1 MLVDASELATLCP
14 APARK
19 SFAASTGHQARCLR
33 RLCFA
38 IGATNA
44 VGQAA
49 CGCHANRAPP
59 TNSQKKRGPAPAG
72 AGTGLV
78 VALRSGLVGPA
89 VTNSALSSE
98 AGGGRLRRP
107 AGLAQVKTT
116 SLAIEL
122 KSIKDHL
129 LPTKVLVT
137 QPRLPKDR
145 LPLPSSPSRRVS
157 TTRRLHYSRTVQV
170 SYTRITRK
178 KSDSGKTRRAGAGFG
193 EGSMEHGAGR
203 GRETVMALAADAARR
218 FTNTNAE
225 P

>member
-1 MLVDASELATLCP
+1 MIGC
-14 APARK
+14 R
-19 SFAASTGHQARCLR
+19 RCAEVGAYSIAGDGDDLSR
-33 RLCFA
+33 RVTPR
-38 IGATNA
+38 GAEERGVIVSA
-44 VGQAA
+44 
-49 CGCHANRAPP
+49 
-59 TNSQKKRGPAPAG
+59 QKKRPGSRH

-129 LPTKVLVT
+129 LPTKDLVT
-137 QPRLPKDR
+137 QPRMPKDR
-145 LPLPSSPSRRVS
+145 SPLPSSPSRRVS
-157 TTRRLHYSRTVQV
+157 ATRRLHYSRTVQV

-178 KSDSGKTRRAGAGFG
+178 KFDSGKTRRAGG
-193 EGSMEHGAGR
+193 GSGRKAWSREHGAGR
-203 GRETVMALAADAARR
+203 GPGNSKSHYCGCRTQVYEY
-218 FTNTNAE
+218 
-225 P
+225 

>member
-1 MLVDASELATLCP
+1 MEKFGCGKLYRPMRQIVYLL
-14 APARK
+14 
-19 SFAASTGHQARCLR
+19 FAGRSRCHR
-33 RLCFA
+33 PKEDDR
-38 IGATNA
+38 
-44 VGQAA
+44 GQ
-49 CGCHANRAPP
+49 
-59 TNSQKKRGPAPAG
+59 KRGPAPAG

-78 VALRSGLVGPA
+78 VALRSGLVGPT

-137 QPRLPKDR
+137 QPRMPKDR

-157 TTRRLHYSRTVQV
+157 TTRCLHYSRTVQV

-178 KSDSGKTRRAGAGFG
+178 KSDSGRTRL
-193 EGSMEHGAGR
+193 GR
-203 GRETVMALAADAARR
+203 
-218 FTNTNAE
+218 
-225 P
+225 